1 MNTYLIAHLS
11 DYNGASAKK
20 LCFAKY
26 LRESEKE

>member
-1 MNTYLIAHLS
+1 MNTYLITYLS
-11 DYNGASAKK
+11 DYNWAPAKK

>member
-1 MNTYLIAHLS
+1 MRITYLP
-11 DYNGASAKK
+11 DYNGTPAKK